1 MTMLRRLSL
10 PPARVVVVLLLLI
23 GAAAPT
29 RAQRGDRSQ
38 SSPPSP
44 PSPPSPRA
52 SASVAPRHFWGAFS
66 LGNATASLAC
76 SVCRDVSDR
85 SVAAGLTLGV
95 RQTPRTYLAIQLDGW
110 YRFSRGEND
119 RVYSIGP
126 LVQYYPVVKR
136 PLFVRMGLGWA
147 SYLATDEDEHLS
159 SRSVAAQLG
168 AGYDFIISRSY
179 LLTPF
184 ASYMRGGGGRLSLN
198 GEQASIPAGV
208 EMLQYG
214 LQITLR

>member
-1 MTMLRRLSL
+1 MTIPRRLF
-10 PPARVVVVLLLLI
+10 PARVVVVLLLL
-23 GAAAPT
+23 GAAAPA

-38 SSPPSP
+38 SAPASAPSP
-44 PSPPSPRA
+44 VRA
-52 SASVAPRHFWGAFS
+52 STAVAPRHFWGAFS

-126 LVQYYPVVKR
+126 LVQYYPVAKR
-136 PLFVRMGLGWA
+136 PLFVRLGLGWA

-159 SRSVAAQLG
+159 SRSVAAQIG

>member
-1 MTMLRRLSL
+1 MIIPRRLA
-10 PPARVVVVLLLLI
+10 PARVVVVLLLLI
-23 GAAAPT
+23 GATAPA
-29 RAQRGDRSQ
+29 RAQRSDRS
-38 SSPPSP
+38 PSP
-44 PSPPSPRA
+44 SSR
-52 SASVAPRHFWGAFS
+52 SASVVPRRFWGALS

-95 RQTPRTYLAIQLDGW
+95 RQTKRTYLAVQLDGW

-126 LVQYYPVVKR
+126 LVQYYPMAKR
-136 PLFVRMGLGWA
+136 PLFVRLGMSWA
-147 SYLATDEDEHLS
+147 TYLATDEDENLS
-159 SRSVAAQLG
+159 SRSVAAQVG
-168 AGYDFIISRSY
+168 AGYDFIVSRSY

-184 ASYMRGGGGRLSLN
+184 ASYMRGGGGRLTLN
-198 GEQASIPAGV
+198 GERASLPAGV

>member
-1 MTMLRRLSL
+1 MTLPRRLPL
-10 PPARVVVVLLLLI
+10 ARVVVFLLLM
-23 GAAAPT
+23 GVTAPVH
-29 RAQRGDRSQ
+29 AQRADRSTASQ
-38 SSPPSP
+38 PSP
-44 PSPPSPRA
+44 SSAA
-52 SASVAPRHFWGAFS
+52 SRRFWGALS

-95 RQTPRTYLAIQLDGW
+95 RHTPRTYLAMQLDGW
-110 YRFSRGEND
+110 YHFKAGEND

-126 LVQYYPVVKR
+126 MVQYYPVSKR
-136 PLFVRMGLGWA
+136 PFFVRLGMSWA
-147 SYLATDEDEHLS
+147 TYLATDEDENLS
-159 SRSVAAQLG
+159 SRSVAAHLG
-168 AGYDFIISRSY
+168 LGYDFIVSRSY

-198 GEQASIPAGV
+198 GERASIPAGV

-214 LQITLR
+214 LQVTLR

>member
-1 MTMLRRLSL
+1 MSTPRRLS
-10 PPARVVVVLLLLI
+10 PARVVVVLLLLI
-23 GAAAPT
+23 GAAPPA
-29 RAQRGDRSQ
+29 RAQRSDRAPNPAPAASRSQ
-38 SSPPSP
+38 SAAVT
-44 PSPPSPRA
+44 PR
-52 SASVAPRHFWGAFS
+52 RFWGALS

-95 RQTPRTYLAIQLDGW
+95 RQTPRTYFAVQLDGW
-110 YRFSRGEND
+110 YHFKAGEND
-119 RVYSIGP
+119 RVYSLGP
-126 LVQYYPVVKR
+126 MLQYYPMTKR
-136 PLFVRMGLGWA
+136 PFFVRLGMSWA
-147 SYLATDEDEHLS
+147 TYLATDEDENLS
-159 SRSVAAQLG
+159 SRSVAAHIG
-168 AGYDFIISRSY
+168 AGYDFVVSRSY

-198 GEQASIPAGV
+198 GERASIPAGV

>member
-1 MTMLRRLSL
+1 
-10 PPARVVVVLLLLI
+10 
-23 GAAAPT
+23 
-29 RAQRGDRSQ
+29 
-38 SSPPSP
+38 
-44 PSPPSPRA
+44 
-52 SASVAPRHFWGAFS
+52 WGALS

-76 SVCRDVSDR
+76 SVCRDISDR

-95 RQTPRTYLAIQLDGW
+95 RQTPRTYLAVQLDGW
-110 YRFSRGEND
+110 YHFKAGEND

-126 LVQYYPVVKR
+126 MVQYYPVAKR
-136 PLFVRMGLGWA
+136 PLFVRLGMSWA
-147 SYLATDEDEHLS
+147 TYLATDEDENLS

-168 AGYDFIISRSY
+168 VGYDFIVSRSY